1 MVPLFRCR
9 TDNLLQALRYAAQ
22 FGSLRYRR
30 CSRKV
35 FYSNFG
41 LPAALYCTFT
51 FASRELVDLQ
61 QVDGHDRADSIKQ
74 IMKGSQDFGM
84 FQVINHGLLKEL
96 MDDTMSL
103 FKEFFDM
110 PEEDKATYYSEDTS
124 KSFRLYTGS
133 FPHSVINH
141 NYWKDS
147 VRQDCHPLEDHIE
160 TWLEKPDRYRKL
172 GLRILNLICEGLGI
186 EVGYFAG
193 DLSKF
198 QGMTVNH
205 YPPCPNPSVVLG
217 VCGHYDT
224 NLLTLLQ
231 QDEYGLHILK
241 DGQWVGVKHVPGAF
255 VINIGSQLE
264 SRVHHALNPNPYS
277 GVFGSDREKYAR
289 DVEDLITFRTS
300 GHVAGFISEAIQ
312 GVGGII
318 EVAPG
323 YFLAVYSSIKKAG
336 GLRIADEVQSGFAH
350 TGSHFWGFETQGIV
364 PDIVTM
370 AKRSV
375 ILGKLTWAWR

>member
-30 CSRKV
+30 CSRKRMSALV
-35 FYSNFG
+35 SSWSKNVHTLPENFVCSSEERPG
-41 LPAALYCTFT
+41 DLAVPLC
-51 FASRELVDLQ
+51 RGIPVVDLQ

-124 KSFRLYTGS
+124 
-133 FPHSVINH
+133 
-141 NYWKDS
+141 
-147 VRQDCHPLEDHIE
+147 
-160 TWLEKPDRYRKL
+160 
-172 GLRILNLICEGLGI
+172 
-186 EVGYFAG
+186 

-198 QGMTVNH
+198 QGMIVNH

-264 SRVHHALNPNPYS
+264 VYLHFVLNL
-277 GVFGSDREKYAR
+277 GSLHIIVNRAEFTMPLTQIHTEESLVQTGRSMQEMLK
-289 DVEDLITFRTS
+289 
-300 GHVAGFISEAIQ
+300 ISLPLELQ
-312 GVGGII
+312 G
-318 EVAPG
+318 
-323 YFLAVYSSIKKAG
+323 
-336 GLRIADEVQSGFAH
+336 
-350 TGSHFWGFETQGIV
+350 
-364 PDIVTM
+364 M
-370 AKRSV
+370 
-375 ILGKLTWAWR
+375 

>member
-30 CSRKV
+30 CSRKNSV
-35 FYSNFG
+35 AN
-41 LPAALYCTFT
+41 T
-51 FASRELVDLQ
+51 DL
-61 QVDGHDRADSIKQ
+61 
-74 IMKGSQDFGM
+74 
-84 FQVINHGLLKEL
+84 QVINHGLLKEL

-147 VRQDCHPLEDHIE
+147 VVGTYSVEV
-160 TWLEKPDRYRKL
+160 RKL

-198 QGMTVNH
+198 QGMIVNH

-231 QDEYGLHILK
+231 RDEYGLHILK

-264 SRVHHALNPNPYS
+264 SRVHHALNPNPYG
-277 GVFGSDREKYAR
+277 GVFGSNREKYAR

-370 AKRSV
+370 AK
-375 ILGKLTWAWR
+375 IWPLLLGVAKCVLRGERERLNGSEKVKNVD

>member
-1 MVPLFRCR
+1 MSALVSSWSKNVHTLPENFVCSSEERPGDLAVPLCR
-9 TDNLLQALRYAAQ
+9 
-22 FGSLRYRR
+22 GIP
-30 CSRKV
+30 V
-35 FYSNFG
+35 
-41 LPAALYCTFT
+41 
-51 FASRELVDLQ
+51 VDLQ

-147 VRQDCHPLEDHIE
+147 ARQDCHPLEDHIE

-198 QGMTVNH
+198 QGMIVNH

-277 GVFGSDREKYAR
+277 GVFSSDREKYAR

-370 AKRSV
+370 AKSV

>member
-1 MVPLFRCR
+1 MSALVSSWSKNVHTLPENFVCSSEERPGDLAVPLCR
-9 TDNLLQALRYAAQ
+9 
-22 FGSLRYRR
+22 GIP
-30 CSRKV
+30 V
-35 FYSNFG
+35 
-41 LPAALYCTFT
+41 
-51 FASRELVDLQ
+51 VDLQ

-147 VRQDCHPLEDHIE
+147 ARQDCHPLEDHIE
-160 TWLEKPDRYRKL
+160 TWLEKPDRYR
-172 GLRILNLICEGLGI
+172 GS
-186 EVGYFAG
+186 

-198 QGMTVNH
+198 QGMIVNH

-277 GVFGSDREKYAR
+277 GVFSSDGEKYAR

-370 AKRSV
+370 AKSSV

>member
-1 MVPLFRCR
+1 MSALVSSWSKNVHTLPENFVCSSEERPGDLAVPLCR
-9 TDNLLQALRYAAQ
+9 
-22 FGSLRYRR
+22 GIP
-30 CSRKV
+30 V
-35 FYSNFG
+35 
-41 LPAALYCTFT
+41 
-51 FASRELVDLQ
+51 VDLQ

-147 VRQDCHPLEDHIE
+147 RITLKLGQKSQIDTEVVGTYSVEV
-160 TWLEKPDRYRKL
+160 RKL

-198 QGMTVNH
+198 QGMIVNH

-289 DVEDLITFRTS
+289 DVEDLISFRTS
-300 GHVAGFISEAIQ
+300 GHVVGFISEAIQ

-318 EVAPG
+318 EVALG
-323 YFLAVYSSIKKAG
+323 YFLSVYSSIKKAG

-370 AKRSV
+370 AKV
-375 ILGKLTWAWR
+375 NLYNMAG